1 MSTATIRVVLFGFGV
16 IGTSVLRLGQ
26 SRPGL
31 EFVGIVVRRPELDQR
46 LAREV
51 VTEASPDL
59 RLSTDGAAV
68 LRDARPDVV
77 IVATSSTLREVLPQ
91 LRLAAEARVP
101 TVCTAEDLAHI
112 RPSDGPEAREIFDL
126 ADQHRVAIV
135 ALGLNPG
142 FILDVWPLMLSSLA
156 HDVAAIEAERV
167 VDLSGFGPRVRASL
181 GIGYSPA
188 DFARELAQGKIS
200 GHRGFPE
207 SLRLIGEAIGRPV
220 DEIQVETKPIIA
232 QLPRALLDGQ
242 LLAGQTAGVRQM
254 AVGRT
259 NGTAW
264 LQLAMTASVA
274 LEEIPAEPID
284 RVRIKGSTE
293 LSAVISPGT
302 RAVAG
307 TAGRLVNAL
316 PAVRRAAPG
325 VHSPLAI
332 GITPPHPLS

>member
-1 MSTATIRVVLFGFGV
+1 MKIRVVLFGFGV

-31 EFVGIVVRRPELDQR
+31 EFVGIVVRRPELDQVP
-46 LAREV
+46 AREI
-51 VTEASPDL
+51 VTEAPADL
-59 RLSTDGAAV
+59 RLSIDGTAV

-77 IVATSSTLREVLPQ
+77 IIATRSTLGEVLPL
-91 LRLAAEARVP
+91 LRMTATAHVP
-101 TVCTAEDLAHI
+101 TMCTAEDLAHI
-112 RPSDGPEAREIFDL
+112 RPSDGPDAREIFAL
-126 ADQHRVAIV
+126 AEEHRVAIV

-142 FILDVWPLMLSSLA
+142 FVLDVWPLMLSSLA
-156 HDVAAIEAERV
+156 HDVTAIEAERI

-181 GIGYSPA
+181 GVGYSPEA
-188 DFARELAQGKIS
+188 FERELAQGTIS

-207 SLRLIGEAIGRPV
+207 SLRLIGEGIGRPV
-220 DEIQVETKPIIA
+220 DEIHIETTPIIA
-232 QLPRALLDGQ
+232 RRPRPLLQGE
-242 LLAGQTAGVRQM
+242 LLAGQTAGVRQT

-259 NGTAW
+259 NGTEW
-264 LQLAMTASVA
+264 LHLAMTASVA

-284 RVRIKGSTE
+284 RVRIKGATE

-316 PAVRRAAPG
+316 AAVRGAPPG
-325 VHSPLAI
+325 VHSALAL
-332 GITPPHPLS
+332 GITPPHLPS